1 MKQIIAVIISLT
13 FLICQD
19 TLKTTDGKEY
29 VGKMVSNS
37 KGTVV
42 FLVENVGIQK
52 ALPVSIIANLTLED
66 GTVLISNN
74 KSLMRNRGIGSQPN
88 NIRLKS
94 IGGFLIGFSGIMLY
108 SINQM
113 ELDNDATLDD
123 IEDFVDK
130 VKSRSDMAY
139 IALAVGGIMIALDE
153 LKDEE
158 DNKDE

>member
-29 VGKMVSNS
+29 VGKLVSNS
-37 KGTVV
+37 KSTVV
-42 FLVENVGIQK
+42 FLVEDGGIQK

-74 KSLMRNRGIGSQPN
+74 KSLMGNRGIGSQPF

-123 IEDFVDK
+123 FEDFVDK
-130 VKSRSDMAY
+130 VESRSDMAY

-153 LKDEE
+153 LKDE
-158 DNKDE
+158 